1 MKIIRIIL
9 RIPVCLLCLILALAF
24 VVIEGHLFVTCEFRL
39 FENSTLAL
47 IQQCVKVLISLYAC
61 TSALGAIVF
70 PNKSFFREGI
80 LFLSV
85 SLASAPFLTNHIGL
99 CFIFLSVLFIL
110 TDIQLWK
117 TRR

>member
-39 FENSTLAL
+39 FENGTLAL
-47 IQQCVKVLISLYAC
+47 IQQAVKVLISLYAC
-61 TSALGAIVF
+61 VSALGAIIF
-70 PNKSFFREGI
+70 PNKSYFREGI

-99 CFIFLSVLFIL
+99 CFMLLSILFIL
-110 TDIQLWK
+110 TDVRLWK
-117 TRR
+117 TRQ